1 MKKILL
7 LAAAAL
13 MVTAANAHNFPT
25 KSIKAAT
32 PARPHVEMIKQQAQM
47 KVAEQAVPGSTPVV
61 RAPKKAGYVDLWYRR
76 PAGAFTGT
84 IAVEDGA
91 YAGAYYAPYV
101 FVKPY
106 VDYTFNGYAVGQSP
120 DATFEW
126 DVQYWDFNNPDA
138 EEPVWATV
146 PGMDLTWQWGY
157 EAVDAPVFYC
167 MDGEDLYMW
176 NMRGFK
182 MGGTAQK
189 PVIDT
194 EYSANIASVPSTM
207 DAWEVEILKSSKTF
221 CYGGRNGDQYYLMTY
236 YSGAEPY
243 GNNEN
248 GWWFGKNAGTSRG
261 NRIDG
266 IAQAFEKPT
275 APYKLKQVVL
285 DCGVLEVAG
294 QVDMTCKIYKLDE
307 IPAYDDSL
315 GVALPEEP
323 GELLYTGRA
332 TLTPETAATTGDL
345 VFFDLYDVVD
355 GLEVDVTPT
364 IDCAILV
371 VIDGYNEPDMAN
383 LTDFTA
389 SISSDIHADEGFGE
403 LAYLKFGVNDENGN
417 LDHYVWAGLNRFFG
431 GEDDE
436 MKTGFSIFLIADNP
450 YLVYSASNESD
461 EYVFGE
467 QGGAMER
474 QNGDTIANGIQ
485 FMSSTPSCDGEW
497 TMTCNGDDLPDWLEI
512 VLIDGE
518 TDGKFKTQVT
528 AIVKADPLPE
538 GVTYREAVVRFAIP
552 GDYKDFKFI
561 QGVNDP
567 VWPWWPDEPNIS
579 TVNWIIDII
588 LGAQVSDKEM
598 KLADVNQDG
607 VVNISDV
614 NAVIDIILRD

>member
-1 MKKILL
+1 MRQSLLLLL
-7 LAAAAL
+7 LAAFTVLGASAQL
-13 MVTAANAHNFPT
+13 SQSG
-25 KSIKAAT
+25 KAT
-32 PARPHVEMIKQQAQM
+32 PA
-47 KVAEQAVPGSTPVV
+47 QAVVLSHVKPAVQVRSAHMREPGSPLVKEP
-61 RAPKKAGYVDLWYRR
+61 RKALRSHYNSYRR
-76 PAGAFTGT
+76 PAGAFSSNFVVRNG
-84 IAVEDGA
+84 V
-91 YAGAYYAPYV
+91 YAGCYLKPRLT
-101 FVKPY
+101 VKPY
-106 VDYTFNGYAVGQSP
+106 TYYTFKANVDGMSSDAEYVWASNNGENNDDEYVVIPPFKQENGYTIKWDIGVYNAPVLYVFDDGLYYWCLHGSEP
-120 DATFEW
+120 DDSSFDPEFEGYIISYPNTI
-126 DVQYWDFNNPDA
+126 DYD
-138 EEPVWATV
+138 
-146 PGMDLTWQWGY
+146 GMDY
-157 EAVDAPVFYC
+157 
-167 MDGEDLYMW
+167 
-176 NMRGFK
+176 
-182 MGGTAQK
+182 
-189 PVIDT
+189 
-194 EYSANIASVPSTM
+194 
-207 DAWEVEILKSSKTF
+207 LKSSKSF
-221 CYGGRNGDQYYLMTY
+221 IYGGRNGDQNNLMTF
-236 YSGAEPY
+236 YSGAKPY
-243 GNNEN
+243 GDNKN
-248 GWWFGKNAGTSRG
+248 GWWFGKNAGSSRG
-261 NRIDG
+261 NAIDG

-275 APYKLKQVVL
+275 APYLLRQVVL
-285 DCGVLEVAG
+285 DCGILEVAG
-294 QVDMTCKIYKLDE
+294 PVDMTCKIYKLDE

-485 FMSSTPSCDGEW
+485 FMSSTPSCDGDW
-497 TMTCNGDDLPDWLEI
+497 TMTCNGDDLPDWLDI

-561 QGVNDP
+561 QGVKEDP